1 MTAPLRIAL
10 IDDEAL
16 IRTGF
21 AAIIGAEPDLEVVA
35 QGADGID
42 ALTIA
47 RSGKADVLLMDV
59 RMPTVDGIQAT
70 ERIVAELAAPPK
82 ILVVTTFDND
92 DYVWQALRAGADG
105 FLLKRTRVED
115 LLAAVRLVARTDALL
130 FPEAVRRLAAAAP
143 TRKAPKGID
152 DLSEREREVL
162 VLAARGLSNQ
172 EIAAE
177 LFLGRETVKTHL
189 SGVYAKL
196 GVRDRTQ
203 AVIAAYEGGLVTVL
217 P

>member
-16 IRTGF
+16 IRSGF

-42 ALTIA
+42 AVAIA

-70 ERIVAELAAPPK
+70 ERIVSQLDAPPK

-130 FPEAVRRLAAAAP
+130 FPEAVRRLAVSATPA
-143 TRKAPKGID
+143 RKAPKGIG

-162 VLAARGLSNQ
+162 VLAARGLSNV

-189 SGVYAKL
+189 SSVYTKL

-203 AVIAAYEGGLVTVL
+203 AVIAAYEGGLV
-217 P
+217 

>member
-16 IRTGF
+16 IRSGF

-35 QGADGID
+35 EGADGVD

-59 RMPTVDGIQAT
+59 RMPKVDGIAAT
-70 ERIVAELAAPPK
+70 ERIVSELDDPPK
-82 ILVVTTFDND
+82 ILVLTTFDND

-105 FLLKRTRVED
+105 FLLKRTRLED

-130 FPEAVRRLAAAAP
+130 FPEAVRRLAAASP
-143 TRKAPKGID
+143 QRKPPKGIG
-152 DLSEREREVL
+152 DLSDREREVL
-162 VLAARGLSNQ
+162 TLAARGLSNA

-189 SGVYAKL
+189 SSVYTKL

-203 AVIAAYEGGLVTVL
+203 AVIAAYEGGLV
-217 P
+217 

>member
-35 QGADGID
+35 QGGDGID

-70 ERIVAELAAPPK
+70 ERIVAELETPPK

-143 TRKAPKGID
+143 TRKAPKGIGN
-152 DLSEREREVL
+152 LSDREREVL
-162 VLAARGLSNQ
+162 VLAAKGLSNQ

-177 LFLGRETVKTHL
+177 LYLGRETVKTHL
-189 SGVYAKL
+189 SGVYTKL

-203 AVIAAYEGGLVTVL
+203 AVIAAYEGGLV
-217 P
+217 

>member
-10 IDDEAL
+10 VDDEAL
-16 IRTGF
+16 IRSGF
-21 AAIIGAEPDLEVVA
+21 AAVIGAEPDLDVVA

-42 ALTIA
+42 ALAIA
-47 RSGKADVLLMDV
+47 RSGRADVMLMDV
-59 RMPTVDGIQAT
+59 RMPKVDGIEAT
-70 ERIVAELAAPPK
+70 ARITAELADPPK

-105 FLLKRTRVED
+105 FLLKRTRLED

-130 FPEAVRRLAAAAP
+130 FPEAVRRLAAAVP
-143 TRKAPKGID
+143 DRKAPKGIG

-162 VLAARGLSNQ
+162 TLAARGLSNA

-189 SGVYAKL
+189 SSVYTKL

-203 AVIAAYEGGLVTVL
+203 AVIAAYEGGLV
-217 P
+217 

>member
-10 IDDEAL
+10 VDDEAL
-16 IRTGF
+16 IRSGF

-35 QGADGID
+35 EGADGVD
-42 ALTIA
+42 ALAIA
-47 RSGKADVLLMDV
+47 RSGKADVILMDV
-59 RMPTVDGIQAT
+59 RMPKVDGIQAT
-70 ERIVAELAAPPK
+70 ERIVAELEAPPK

-105 FLLKRTRVED
+105 FLLKRTRLED

-143 TRKAPKGID
+143 ARKAPKGIA

-162 VLAARGLSNQ
+162 VLAARGLSNA

-177 LFLGRETVKTHL
+177 LYLGRETVKTHL
-189 SGVYAKL
+189 SSVYTKL
-196 GVRDRTQ
+196 AVRDRTQ
-203 AVIAAYEGGLVTVL
+203 AVIAAYEGGLV
-217 P
+217 

>member
-16 IRTGF
+16 IRSGF
-21 AAIIGAEPDLEVVA
+21 AAVIGAEPDLDVVA
-35 QGADGID
+35 EGADGID
-42 ALTIA
+42 AVAIA
-47 RSGKADVLLMDV
+47 RSGKADVMLMDV
-59 RMPTVDGIQAT
+59 RMPKVDGIEAT
-70 ERIVAELAAPPK
+70 SRIVSELADPPK

-105 FLLKRTRVED
+105 FLLKRTRLED

-143 TRKAPKGID
+143 TRKPPKGIG
-152 DLSEREREVL
+152 DLSDREREVL
-162 VLAARGLSNQ
+162 ALAARGLSNA

-189 SGVYAKL
+189 SSVYTKL
-196 GVRDRTQ
+196 AVRDRTQ
-203 AVIAAYEGGLVTVL
+203 AVIAAYEGGLV
-217 P
+217 

>member
-16 IRTGF
+16 IRSGF
-21 AAIIGAEPDLEVVA
+21 AAIIRAEPDLEVVA
-35 QGADGID
+35 EGSDGVD
-42 ALTIA
+42 AVAIA

-70 ERIVAELAAPPK
+70 ERIVAELTAPPK

-143 TRKAPKGID
+143 ARKAPKGIG

-162 VLAARGLSNQ
+162 VLAARGLSNV
-172 EIAAE
+172 EIAAA

-189 SGVYAKL
+189 SSVYTKL
-196 GVRDRTQ
+196 AVRDRTQ
-203 AVIAAYEGGLVTVL
+203 AVIAAYEGGLV
-217 P
+217 

>member
-16 IRTGF
+16 IRSGF
-21 AAIIGAEPDLEVVA
+21 AAIIRAEPDLEVVA
-35 QGADGID
+35 EGADGVD
-42 ALTIA
+42 AVAIA

-143 TRKAPKGID
+143 ARKAPKGIG

-162 VLAARGLSNQ
+162 VLAARGLSNV

-189 SGVYAKL
+189 SSVYTKL
-196 GVRDRTQ
+196 AVRDRTQ
-203 AVIAAYEGGLVTVL
+203 AVIAAYEGGLV
-217 P
+217 

>member
-42 ALTIA
+42 AVSIA

-70 ERIVAELAAPPK
+70 ERIVAELDSPPK

-92 DYVWQALRAGADG
+92 DYVWQALRAGAYG

-130 FPEAVRRLAAAAP
+130 FPEAVRRLAAATPA
-143 TRKAPKGID
+143 RKAPKGIG
-152 DLSEREREVL
+152 DLSDREREVL
-162 VLAARGLSNQ
+162 VLAAKGLSNQ
-172 EIAAE
+172 EIAAA

-189 SGVYAKL
+189 SAVYAKL
-196 GVRDRTQ
+196 AVRDRTQ
-203 AVIAAYEGGLVTVL
+203 AVIAAYEGGLV
-217 P
+217 

>member
-16 IRTGF
+16 IRSGF

-35 QGADGID
+35 QGADGVD
-42 ALTIA
+42 AVAIA
-47 RSGKADVLLMDV
+47 RSRKADVLLMDV
-59 RMPTVDGIQAT
+59 RMPTVDGIAAT
-70 ERIVAELAAPPK
+70 ERIVSELDPPPK

-130 FPEAVRRLAAAAP
+130 FPEAVRRLAAATP
-143 TRKAPKGID
+143 GRKTPKGIG
-152 DLSEREREVL
+152 DLSDREREVL
-162 VLAARGLSNQ
+162 VLAAKGLSNV

-177 LFLGRETVKTHL
+177 LYLGRETVKTHL
-189 SGVYAKL
+189 SSVYTKL

-203 AVIAAYEGGLVTVL
+203 AVIAAYEGGLV
-217 P
+217 

>member
-16 IRTGF
+16 IRSGF

-35 QGADGID
+35 QGADGVD
-42 ALTIA
+42 AVAIA

-70 ERIVAELAAPPK
+70 ERIVSELDAPPK

-130 FPEAVRRLAAAAP
+130 FPEAVRRLAAATP
-143 TRKAPKGID
+143 VRKAPKGIG

-162 VLAARGLSNQ
+162 VLAAKGLSNV
-172 EIAAE
+172 EIASE

-189 SGVYAKL
+189 SSVYAKL

-203 AVIAAYEGGLVTVL
+203 AVIAAYEGGLV
-217 P
+217 

>member
-1 MTAPLRIAL
+1 MSAPLRIAL
-10 IDDEAL
+10 IDDEEL
-16 IRTGF
+16 IRSGF

-35 QGADGID
+35 QGADGVD
-42 ALTIA
+42 AVAIA

-70 ERIVAELAAPPK
+70 ERIVTELAAPPK

-143 TRKAPKGID
+143 VRKAPKGIA

-162 VLAARGLSNQ
+162 VLAARGLSNV

-189 SGVYAKL
+189 SSVYAKL

-203 AVIAAYEGGLVTVL
+203 AVIAAYEGGLV
-217 P
+217 

>member
-16 IRTGF
+16 IRSGF

-35 QGADGID
+35 QGGDGVD
-42 ALTIA
+42 AVAIA

-70 ERIVAELAAPPK
+70 ERIVSEMDAPPK

-130 FPEAVRRLAAAAP
+130 FPEAVRRLAAATPA
-143 TRKAPKGID
+143 RKAPKGIG

-162 VLAARGLSNQ
+162 VLAAKGLSNV
-172 EIAAE
+172 EIAGE

-189 SGVYAKL
+189 SSVYTKL

-203 AVIAAYEGGLVTVL
+203 AVIAAYEGGLV
-217 P
+217 

>member
-16 IRTGF
+16 IRSGF

-35 QGADGID
+35 QGADGVD
-42 ALTIA
+42 AVAIA

-70 ERIVAELAAPPK
+70 ERIVSEMDSPPK

-130 FPEAVRRLAAAAP
+130 FPEAVRRLAAATP
-143 TRKAPKGID
+143 DRKAPKGIG

-162 VLAARGLSNQ
+162 VLAAKGLSNV
-172 EIAAE
+172 EIAGE
-177 LFLGRETVKTHL
+177 LYLGRETVKTHL
-189 SGVYAKL
+189 SSVYAKL

-203 AVIAAYEGGLVTVL
+203 AVIAAYEGGLV
-217 P
+217 

>member
-42 ALTIA
+42 AVSIA

-70 ERIVAELAAPPK
+70 ERIVAELDSPPK

-130 FPEAVRRLAAAAP
+130 FPEAVRRLASAAP
-143 TRKAPKGID
+143 TRKAPKGIG
-152 DLSEREREVL
+152 DLSDREREVL
-162 VLAARGLSNQ
+162 VLAAKGLSNQ
-172 EIAAE
+172 EIAAA

-189 SGVYAKL
+189 SAVYAKL
-196 GVRDRTQ
+196 AVRDRTQ
-203 AVIAAYEGGLVTVL
+203 AVIAAYEGGLV
-217 P
+217 

>member
-42 ALTIA
+42 AVAIA

-70 ERIVAELAAPPK
+70 ERIVGELASPPK

-143 TRKAPKGID
+143 ARKAPKGIG
-152 DLSEREREVL
+152 DLSDREREVL

-177 LFLGRETVKTHL
+177 LYLGRETVKTHL

-203 AVIAAYEGGLVTVL
+203 AVIAAYEGGLV
-217 P
+217 

>member
-70 ERIVAELAAPPK
+70 ERIVAELDAPPK

-143 TRKAPKGID
+143 TRKAPKGIA

-162 VLAARGLSNQ
+162 VLAAKGLSNQ
-172 EIAAE
+172 EIAAN

-203 AVIAAYEGGLVTVL
+203 AVIAAYEGGLV
-217 P
+217 

>member
-42 ALTIA
+42 AVAIA

-59 RMPTVDGIQAT
+59 RMPTVDGIRAT
-70 ERIVAELAAPPK
+70 ERIVAEMAAPPK

-143 TRKAPKGID
+143 ARKAPKGIG
-152 DLSEREREVL
+152 DLSDREREVL

-177 LFLGRETVKTHL
+177 LYLGRETVKTHL

-203 AVIAAYEGGLVTVL
+203 AVIAAYEGGLV
-217 P
+217 

>member
-42 ALTIA
+42 AVSIA

-130 FPEAVRRLAAAAP
+130 FPEAVRRLAAATPA
-143 TRKAPKGID
+143 RKAPKGID
-152 DLSEREREVL
+152 DLSDREREVL
-162 VLAARGLSNQ
+162 VLAAKGLSNQ
-172 EIAAE
+172 EIAAA

-189 SGVYAKL
+189 SAVYAKL

-203 AVIAAYEGGLVTVL
+203 AVIAAYEGGLV
-217 P
+217 

>member
-10 IDDEAL
+10 VDDEAL
-16 IRTGF
+16 IRSGF
-21 AAIIGAEPDLEVVA
+21 AAVIGAEPDLDVVA
-35 QGADGID
+35 EGADGID
-42 ALTIA
+42 ALAIA
-47 RSGKADVLLMDV
+47 RSGKADVMLMDV
-59 RMPTVDGIQAT
+59 RMPKVDGIEAT
-70 ERIVAELAAPPK
+70 ARITAELADPPK

-105 FLLKRTRVED
+105 FLLKRTRLED

-130 FPEAVRRLAAAAP
+130 FPESVRRLAATVP
-143 TRKAPKGID
+143 DRKAPKGIG
-152 DLSEREREVL
+152 DLSDREREVL
-162 VLAARGLSNQ
+162 TLAARGLSNA

-189 SGVYAKL
+189 SSVYAKL

-203 AVIAAYEGGLVTVL
+203 AVIAAYEGGLV
-217 P
+217 

>member
-42 ALTIA
+42 AVAIA
-47 RSGKADVLLMDV
+47 RSGRADILLMDV

-70 ERIVAELAAPPK
+70 ERIVAGMAAPPK

-143 TRKAPKGID
+143 ARKAPKGIG
-152 DLSEREREVL
+152 DLSDREREVL

-177 LFLGRETVKTHL
+177 LYLGRETVKTHL

-203 AVIAAYEGGLVTVL
+203 AVIAAYEGGLV
-217 P
+217 

>member
-1 MTAPLRIAL
+1 MTVPLRIAL
-10 IDDEAL
+10 IDDEEL
-16 IRTGF
+16 IRSGF

-35 QGADGID
+35 EGADGVD
-42 ALTIA
+42 AVAIA

-143 TRKAPKGID
+143 ARKAPKGIA

-162 VLAARGLSNQ
+162 VLAARGLSNV
-172 EIAAE
+172 EIAGE

-189 SGVYAKL
+189 SSVYGKL

-203 AVIAAYEGGLVTVL
+203 AVIAAYEGGLV
-217 P
+217 

>member
-42 ALTIA
+42 AVSIA

-130 FPEAVRRLAAAAP
+130 FPEAVRRLAAATP
-143 TRKAPKGID
+143 TRKAPKGIG
-152 DLSEREREVL
+152 DLSDREREVL
-162 VLAARGLSNQ
+162 VLAAKGLSNQ
-172 EIAAE
+172 EIAAA

-189 SGVYAKL
+189 SAVYAKL

-203 AVIAAYEGGLVTVL
+203 AVIAAYEGGLV
-217 P
+217 

>member
-16 IRTGF
+16 IRSGF

-35 QGADGID
+35 EGADGVD

-59 RMPTVDGIQAT
+59 RMPKVDGIAAT
-70 ERIVAELAAPPK
+70 ERIVSELDRPPK

-105 FLLKRTRVED
+105 FLLKRTRLED

-143 TRKAPKGID
+143 KRKPPKGIG
-152 DLSEREREVL
+152 DLSDREREVL
-162 VLAARGLSNQ
+162 TLAARGLSNA

-189 SGVYAKL
+189 SSVYTKL
-196 GVRDRTQ
+196 TVRDRTQ
-203 AVIAAYEGGLVTVL
+203 AVIAAYEGGLV
-217 P
+217 

>member
-10 IDDEAL
+10 VDDEAL
-16 IRTGF
+16 IRSGF
-21 AAIIGAEPDLEVVA
+21 AAVIGAEPDLDVVA
-35 QGADGID
+35 EGADGID
-42 ALTIA
+42 ALAIA
-47 RSGKADVLLMDV
+47 RSGKADVMLMDV
-59 RMPTVDGIQAT
+59 RMPKVDGIEAT
-70 ERIVAELAAPPK
+70 ARITAELAAPPK

-105 FLLKRTRVED
+105 FLLKRTRLED

-130 FPEAVRRLAAAAP
+130 FPEAVRRLAAAVP
-143 TRKAPKGID
+143 DRKAPKGIG

-162 VLAARGLSNQ
+162 TLAAKGLSNA
-172 EIAAE
+172 EIAAA

-189 SGVYAKL
+189 SSVYTKL

-203 AVIAAYEGGLVTVL
+203 AVIAAYEGGLV
-217 P
+217 

>member
-10 IDDEAL
+10 VDDEDL
-16 IRTGF
+16 IRSGF
-21 AAIIGAEPDLEVVA
+21 AAVIGAEPDLEVVA
-35 QGADGID
+35 EGADGID
-42 ALTIA
+42 ALAIA
-47 RSGKADVLLMDV
+47 RSGRADVMLMDV
-59 RMPTVDGIQAT
+59 RMPKVDGIEAT
-70 ERIVAELAAPPK
+70 ARITAELDAPPK

-105 FLLKRTRVED
+105 FLLKRTRLED

-130 FPEAVRRLAAAAP
+130 FPEAVRRLAAALP
-143 TRKAPKGID
+143 KRNAPKGIA
-152 DLSEREREVL
+152 DLSDREREVL
-162 VLAARGLSNQ
+162 TLAARGLSNA

-189 SGVYAKL
+189 SSVYTKL

-203 AVIAAYEGGLVTVL
+203 AVIAAYEGGLV
-217 P
+217 